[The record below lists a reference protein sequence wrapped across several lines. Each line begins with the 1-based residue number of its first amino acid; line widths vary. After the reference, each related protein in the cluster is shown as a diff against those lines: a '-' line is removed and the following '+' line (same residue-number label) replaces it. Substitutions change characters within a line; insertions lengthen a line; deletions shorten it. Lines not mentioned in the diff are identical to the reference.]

1 MVSRI
6 TLRRECV
13 AGNLLNSN
21 ILRYQAPWRRYALYR
36 VPFWFTHIR
45 FGVCRFYIHECSPDY
60 QTASRNQAFFSLDTP
75 DHLLA
80 LRHHIDLSL
89 LVDYT
94 ATIGNILRVASQQV
108 AWSYEFGLSSS
119 KLRRN
124 DTFQQNCSTLLLTGS
139 PYVQTIVHPYSQA
152 PQGNRFCRH
161 IAYNAVILHRLEDLS
176 PTPEEWERDLPDA
189 WRSLLLYGVVKQ
201 PDAPD

>member
-1 MVSRI
+1 VVSRI

-124 DTFQQNCSTLLLTGS
+124 DTFQQNCSTIRRS
-139 PYVQTIVHPYSQA
+139 RSKSAYKCIPYNNRSVQNFIQIGWDLAVRGPKTCFWVKTENSQA
-152 PQGNRFCRH
+152 W
-161 IAYNAVILHRLEDLS
+161 A
-176 PTPEEWERDLPDA
+176 
-189 WRSLLLYGVVKQ
+189 
-201 PDAPD
+201 